1 MSKLNYTIEK
11 ILITNEQINEAAI
24 KAANW
29 INQIYKDDEI
39 ILVGI
44 LKGCIPFIGKIID
57 KIECEMIL
65 DFMTLSSF
73 KGETKSQGTP
83 KIVMDLAYDVMDKNV
98 LLVEDIIDSG
108 NTIKIVLDLLKQR
121 GAKSVRLLTFLDK
134 PSGREVDVKAD
145 YVCFEVPHGFL
156 VGFGLD
162 YKDKLRNLPYVA
174 HMVSNDKK

>member
-1 MSKLNYTIEK
+1 MAKLNYEIEK
-11 ILITNEQINEAAI
+11 VLITNEQINEAAI
-24 KAANW
+24 KAAKW
-29 INQIYKDDEI
+29 INETYKDDEI
-39 ILVGI
+39 VLVGI

-57 KIECEMIL
+57 KIDCEVIL

-73 KGETKSQGTP
+73 KGETKSQGAP
-83 KIVMDLAYDVMDKNV
+83 KIVMDLAYDVRDKNV

-121 GAKSVRLLTFLDK
+121 GAKSVKLLTFLDK
-134 PSGREVDVKAD
+134 PSGRKVDIKAD

-162 YKDKLRNLPYVA
+162 YKDKLRNLPFVG
-174 HMVSNDKK
+174 HMVLKD